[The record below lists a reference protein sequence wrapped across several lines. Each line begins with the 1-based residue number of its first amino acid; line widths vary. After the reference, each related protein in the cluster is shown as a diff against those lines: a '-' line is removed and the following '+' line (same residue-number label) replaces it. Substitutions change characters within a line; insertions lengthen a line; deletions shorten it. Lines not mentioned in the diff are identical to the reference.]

1 MKLHLRTEPVNPL
14 LPKYK
19 EGYIITFVDKY
30 CATKEFFRQFKLK
43 RKLKK
48 LSNVY
53 EETEI
58 RR

>member
-1 MKLHLRTEPVNPL
+1 MIVYENGEIAMAVTN
-14 LPKYK
+14 
-19 EGYIITFVDKY
+19 GKY

-48 LSNVY
+48 LSPVL
-53 EETEI
+53 EEAEL